1 MRIEDS
7 QLCVWNKGSKTM
19 IGLTGYASQNSL
31 SFYFHEKIY
40 VPKYLPYFHSDYKA
54 VNKAWH
60 VVFLISKDIKTV
72 H

>member
-1 MRIEDS
+1 
-7 QLCVWNKGSKTM
+7 M

-31 SFYFHEKIY
+31 SFYFHVKNIY
-40 VPKYLPYFHSDYKA
+40 VPKYLPILSIFSTDYKA

-60 VVFLISKDIKTV
+60 VVFLTLMDIKTV

>member
-1 MRIEDS
+1 
-7 QLCVWNKGSKTM
+7 M

-31 SFYFHEKIY
+31 SFYFHAKKIY
-40 VPKYLPYFHSDYKA
+40 VPKYLPYFHSDYKD

-60 VVFLISKDIKTV
+60 VVFLTLLMDIKTV